1 MIEQLR
7 ELTQCG
13 RPWAAERAMYALQI
27 TEAVHAGEIGLE
39 EYQELMRDLIR
50 MDTLEAEAD
59 DMAIKTALVQAIYVV
74 GQLA

>member
-7 ELTQCG
+7 ALTQCG
-13 RPWAAERAMYALQI
+13 KPWAAERALYALQI
-27 TEAVHAGEIGLE
+27 TEAVHAGEIGVE

-59 DMAIKTALVQAIYVV
+59 DMAVKTALVQAIYVV